1 MTNTNNDIHELEE
14 LLTELEGQEA
24 RLVTP
29 YSEDDDAVTTLI
41 EAPLSDQEWMVQVT
55 ALDRRMMGTEQVVA
69 EWRAGKI
76 NGKTLIW
83 RTGMNDWTPIGSVS
97 ELRNAR
103 ELVAGPEIA
112 APAPVQRASYAPAPP
127 AALPLPPPVARPAGL
142 NTTLPSSPV
151 SAPPPSWTAN
161 PAPAAAAP
169 SWGTSSASSTSA
181 TSWGSSSAPA
191 APVPPVAQARVPT
204 LPSSVSPV
212 VPSPSSA
219 PRPNAGNVT
228 LPGKLVAVKP
238 ITAPPTAVAVPDF
251 VPSQTNSTRPVEV
264 DYPEPSSRGGGS
276 KKVFIG
282 LGAVAVA
289 ALVVTFMALSGG
301 DDEQAKASPE
311 PGKAAVAQPQ
321 AVLGLN
327 PTPEKNAP
335 AQITADPAPAAE
347 PMAKAGGPSSA
358 SESGA
363 TSAAA
368 MVSPSRSSAKASTR
382 YVSRESGASASA
394 ASRRNKEAQDEPAA
408 EPAVARSEEAEAPA
422 APAAPVAQDEPA
434 GSEGEDGVVSQ
445 EPEDSKLATPGGK
458 RFDKEAAANVLNDAA
473 DKAKNCRPKGGP
485 TGKGRV
491 RIRYEPNGKVS
502 SVSVLTSKFENT
514 VAGSCVTMLFRRANV
529 PAFNGGAVVVNKS
542 FEIP

>member
-41 EAPLSDQEWMVQVT
+41 EAPLNDQEWMVQVT

-76 NGKTLIW
+76 SGKTLIW

-112 APAPVQRASYAPAPP
+112 APVPAQRASYAPAPA
-127 AALPLPPPVARPAGL
+127 AALPLPPPVARPPSL
-142 NTTLPSSPV
+142 NTALPSSPV
-151 SAPPPSWTAN
+151 AAPPPSWTAN
-161 PAPAAAAP
+161 AVPSAPAP
-169 SWGTSSASSTSA
+169 SWTASN
-181 TSWGSSSAPA
+181 APA
-191 APVPPVAQARVPT
+191 APVPPMAQARVPT
-204 LPSSVSPV
+204 LPSSLSPV
-212 VPSPSSA
+212 APVPSPL
-219 PRPNAGNVT
+219 PRQNAGNVT
-228 LPGKLVAVKP
+228 LPGKLVPVKP
-238 ITAPPTAVAVPDF
+238 ITAPPSAVAVPDF

-276 KKVFIG
+276 KKVFIS

-311 PGKAAVAQPQ
+311 PSKAAAAQPQ
-321 AVLGLN
+321 AVMGLN
-327 PTPEKNAP
+327 PSPASEKKEA
-335 AQITADPAPAAE
+335 AQVTADPAPE
-347 PMAKAGGPSSA
+347 PMAKADEPSGS
-358 SESGA
+358 SE
-363 TSAAA
+363 SAAA
-368 MVSPSRSSAKASTR
+368 AMAAPSRSSAKASTR
-382 YVSRESGASASA
+382 YVSRESGSSAP
-394 ASRRNKEAQDEPAA
+394 SRRNKDEQDEPAA
-408 EPAVARSEEAEAPA
+408 EAAVVRSEEAEPPASA
-422 APAAPVAQDEPA
+422 APESPAPRDEPA
-434 GSEGEDGVVSQ
+434 GSDAEDGVVSQ
-445 EPEDSKLATPGGK
+445 EPEDSKLNTPGAK

-514 VAGSCVTMLFRRANV
+514 VAGSCVTMLFRRASV

-542 FEIP
+542 FDIP

>member
-41 EAPLSDQEWMVQVT
+41 EAPLNDQEWMVQVT

-103 ELVAGPEIA
+103 ELVAGPEVQ
-112 APAPVQRASYAPAPP
+112 APAPVQRSSYAPPPP
-127 AALPLPPPVARPAGL
+127 AALPLPPPVARPASV
-142 NTTLPSSPV
+142 TSTLPSSPAA
-151 SAPPPSWTAN
+151 APPPSWTAN
-161 PAPAAAAP
+161 PAPAPTWSASPTPAP
-169 SWGTSSASSTSA
+169 SWTASA
-181 TSWGSSSAPA
+181 APAAA
-191 APVPPVAQARVPT
+191 APVPPAVAAPVAAPAARVPT
-204 LPSSVSPV
+204 LPSAVAPV
-212 VPSPSSA
+212 PGPA

-228 LPGKLVAVKP
+228 LPGKMVPVKP

-264 DYPEPSSRGGGS
+264 DYPEPSSRGGS

-289 ALVVTFMALSGG
+289 AVVVTLMALSGG

-311 PGKAAVAQPQ
+311 PSKPAAAQPQ
-321 AVLGLN
+321 AVMGLN
-327 PTPEKNAP
+327 PTPAAEKKEAAP
-335 AQITADPAPAAE
+335 VTADPAPAAE
-347 PMAKAGGPSSA
+347 PVAKAEEPSSA
-358 SESGA
+358 SES
-363 TSAAA
+363 SAAA
-368 MVSPSRSSAKASTR
+368 MVSPARSSKASTR
-382 YVSRESGASASA
+382 YVSRESGSS
-394 ASRRNKEAQDEPAA
+394 ASRRNSKDDQDDEPAA
-408 EPAVARSEEAEAPA
+408 EPAVAKSEAAAEPPAAA
-422 APAAPVAQDEPA
+422 APAAPQDEPA
-434 GSEGEDGVVSQ
+434 GADAEDGVVSQ

-458 RFDKEAAANVLNDAA
+458 RFDKEAAATVLNDAA

-514 VAGSCVTMLFRRANV
+514 VAGSCVTMLFRRASV

-542 FEIP
+542 FDIP